1 MVPPRPPPPN
11 YMAIGDEGSPMM
23 HDERRTVDL
32 MHKPNGEPNVYNAT
46 PRIIKKEPRVS
57 KAEPTASAAKA
68 PAPSV
73 EPVEFD
79 PASSLK
85 AQMRPYDASG
95 DAGLS
100 PHAEYSLEILREF
113 FKKRPI
119 QSLKDTFYS
128 MDANCSGKL
137 DEQEFKEALKHLHI
151 DVTAKDSAAIFRA
164 VDFDKSGELN
174 FDEFYR
180 SFRTDAFKRADFFWG
195 KARPFAAPDR
205 ANRAQLA
212 HELGVKVDKA
222 STAEIMATIQA
233 KVDRKGI
240 QLMYRVFDEKRDGL
254 RNTKAFAKS
263 MKRVGIELTDA
274 EADDVIRAI
283 HLQAGTPIPLGSHV
297 SFDAFAK
304 AFKPDGYS
312 LLADGVPSAQNY
324 MNHSRP
330 SSADNARVGGA
341 QVFAASRAD
350 EAAFP
355 VEARSTTDEMRRVV
369 CRHPAPPPGKPRAV
383 PRLSLAG
390 AGAEKEARP
399 GPGLASATWAVLPQP
414 LQTGGELLPPS
425 SARDLPEI
433 ASSAR
438 DRPEIA
444 ISLPTS
450 PVTVSSSLSPP
461 RPPSQAVSPQHPS
474 PPEGSPVSGLSVSP
488 RRRGNHGLTLTP
500 TLTLTLTLTL
510 NLTLTPNP

>member
-1 MVPPRPPPPN
+1 
-11 YMAIGDEGSPMM
+11 MAIGGEGSPMM

-57 KAEPTASAAKA
+57 KAEPAASAAKA
-68 PAPSV
+68 PKPSV

-79 PASSLK
+79 PASSIK

-95 DAGLS
+95 DSGLS

-195 KARPFAAPDR
+195 EARPFAAPDR
-205 ANRAQLA
+205 AQRTLLA

-222 STAEIMATIQA
+222 STAEIMAKIQA

-283 HLQAGTPIPLGSHV
+283 HLQAGPNP
-297 SFDAFAK
+297 
-304 AFKPDGYS
+304 
-312 LLADGVPSAQNY
+312 N
-324 MNHSRP
+324 
-330 SSADNARVGGA
+330 
-341 QVFAASRAD
+341 
-350 EAAFP
+350 
-355 VEARSTTDEMRRVV
+355 
-369 CRHPAPPPGKPRAV
+369 
-383 PRLSLAG
+383 
-390 AGAEKEARP
+390 P
-399 GPGLASATWAVLPQP
+399 GP
-414 LQTGGELLPPS
+414 
-425 SARDLPEI
+425 
-433 ASSAR
+433 
-438 DRPEIA
+438 
-444 ISLPTS
+444 
-450 PVTVSSSLSPP
+450 
-461 RPPSQAVSPQHPS
+461 
-474 PPEGSPVSGLSVSP
+474 
-488 RRRGNHGLTLTP
+488 
-500 TLTLTLTLTL
+500 
-510 NLTLTPNP
+510 

>member
-46 PRIIKKEPRVS
+46 PRIIKKEPRVP
-57 KAEPTASAAKA
+57 KAEPAASAAKA

-137 DEQEFKEALKHLHI
+137 DEQEFKEALKHLYI

-283 HLQAGTPIPLGSHV
+283 HLQAGPNPN
-297 SFDAFAK
+297 
-304 AFKPDGYS
+304 PDPDPDPDPDPNPNRDHPPAGGYPDPS
-312 LLADGVPSAQNY
+312 RVARVLRRLCKGVQVRRLLAPSGRRAERAELHEPQPAELRGQRARRRRAGLRRVPGG
-324 MNHSRP
+324 RGRLP
-330 SSADNARVGGA
+330 CGGA
-341 QVFAASRAD
+341 LHHRRDAPRRVSAPRAAPWQASRR
-350 EAAFP
+350 AAP
-355 VEARSTTDEMRRVV
+355 QLGWGGCGEGARTRLLDLGRSTAAAADRR
-369 CRHPAPPPGKPRAV
+369 RAPAAELGPR
-383 PRLSLAG
+383 
-390 AGAEKEARP
+390 
-399 GPGLASATWAVLPQP
+399 
-414 LQTGGELLPPS
+414 
-425 SARDLPEI
+425 SARDRELGS
-433 ASSAR
+433 SSAR
-438 DRPEIA
+438 DRNLAADLAGHREQQSLAPAAAVAGGVAAAPLAAGGQPGEWAERIA
-444 ISLPTS
+444 SET
-450 PVTVSSSLSPP
+450 
-461 RPPSQAVSPQHPS
+461 R
-474 PPEGSPVSGLSVSP
+474 
-488 RRRGNHGLTLTP
+488 
-500 TLTLTLTLTL
+500 
-510 NLTLTPNP
+510 

>member
-46 PRIIKKEPRVS
+46 PRIIKKEPRVP
-57 KAEPTASAAKA
+57 KAEPAASAAKA

-137 DEQEFKEALKHLHI
+137 DEQEFKEALRHLHI

-240 QLMYRVFDEKRDGL
+240 QLMYRVFDEKGDGL

-283 HLQAGTPIPLGSHV
+283 HLQAGPDPNPDPDPDPHL
-297 SFDAFAK
+297 
-304 AFKPDGYS
+304 KPFR
-312 LLADGVPSAQNY
+312 Q
-324 MNHSRP
+324 
-330 SSADNARVGGA
+330 
-341 QVFAASRAD
+341 ASR
-350 EAAFP
+350 
-355 VEARSTTDEMRRVV
+355 STR
-369 CRHPAPPPGKPRAV
+369 
-383 PRLSLAG
+383 
-390 AGAEKEARP
+390 
-399 GPGLASATWAVLPQP
+399 
-414 LQTGGELLPPS
+414 
-425 SARDLPEI
+425 
-433 ASSAR
+433 
-438 DRPEIA
+438 
-444 ISLPTS
+444 
-450 PVTVSSSLSPP
+450 
-461 RPPSQAVSPQHPS
+461 
-474 PPEGSPVSGLSVSP
+474 
-488 RRRGNHGLTLTP
+488 TP
-500 TLTLTLTLTL
+500 T
-510 NLTLTPNP
+510 PHP